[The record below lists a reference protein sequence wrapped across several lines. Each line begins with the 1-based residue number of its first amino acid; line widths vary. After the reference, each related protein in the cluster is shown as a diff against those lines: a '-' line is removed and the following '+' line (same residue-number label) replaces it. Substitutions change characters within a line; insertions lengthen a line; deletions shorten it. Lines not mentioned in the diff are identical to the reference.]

1 MLSVQYL
8 LESAFCLASLY
19 ALYWLFLR
27 RETFFQWNRAYLL
40 LAPVL
45 ALTAPALHIRLERA
59 AAPRVEKSAAA
70 ATPATPPMA
79 LPTLIEQA
87 QAAPLALYRAL
98 ERPLWSLTLGELL
111 WWVYV
116 IVAAVFLFR
125 LTVQAARLWSFIRRC
140 RRSARDGIVWARGPS
155 GTPLASFFG
164 FVFWHP
170 GNAADE
176 EKRFLYAHELV
187 HARQWHSL
195 DLILFELL
203 LAFQW
208 FNPLLYAYRRS
219 LRAVHEYIAD
229 ASVVRQTGER
239 YAYARVLARHQSATP
254 SKAPVLV
261 NTFHSLIKNRLIM
274 LARQPSAPVR
284 RFKYLLALPLFAA
297 LLLLFSFRLI
307 ESLPSAAPIRSALQ
321 QADLYVA
328 RLGEVTVAAP
338 KPLQAEPSPYIFY
351 WGAFQTT
358 FMYLEVNDTYLAEAH
373 ISPEELK
380 EAIQR
385 EPRLWNGQTLEQ
397 HLGLEINGF
406 PIRSDYYRPETY
418 QVSRAELGRL
428 VDQALTAGYIKID
441 RVSLPGG
448 KYGEIHVF
456 LNGARPGW
464 IRAASGPEKPLY
476 EWLKWG
482 GEQLQPE
489 EERFVTEE
497 QFWAIALSPA
507 VIKPFG
513 ETTLRTP
520 EKWNFSLSDG
530 STRIVR
536 PLADHQDAYTLP
548 RLQERLLREKDRIRP
563 GALLWFYAWDAASLT
578 NRVQAVDTLYLLDPE
593 SKQYF
598 TQIVS
603 RYQNGNMTPGGTAL
617 VGFRVVSPDDPR
629 LFLRDSDAQ
638 NFTFEWGAYTNSM
651 LHRHGRSYT
660 RGDGS
665 EQIHADPAYEAF
677 SLQHTRA
684 EILDIVRRTAR
695 LYREGALLENLEF
708 SLGYK
713 DHWVRVR
720 NGQAP
725 DDMLQILERELR
737 PGDQLRLAGF
747 RAMHPTTGHLVATP
761 AWFAANGR
769 YIPEKMVKQLDVQH
783 FGPDK
788 LLRFHLP
795 LAEIR
800 TLQQRF
806 SGQAGV
812 YFQQG
817 DIDLGNVIFVLE
829 VRSDDPKPPLRPAA
843 PSDTPVGVELRVSP
857 NPAHDRATLE
867 IQLVKGGAGTLSVVD
882 AGGMVHFSQQM
893 EFHAGVTPFALPLHQ
908 IKAKGILYVRLEMT
922 GGVQGMARMVVE

>member
-59 AAPRVEKSAAA
+59 PAPRVEKSAAA

-79 LPTLIEQA
+79 LPALIEQA
-87 QAAPLALYRAL
+87 QAAPLALHQAL
-98 ERPLWSLTLGELL
+98 EHPLWSLTLGELL

-140 RRSARDGIVWARGPS
+140 RRSARDGIVWTRGPS

-176 EKRFLYAHELV
+176 EKRFLYEHELV

-229 ASVVRQTGER
+229 ACVVRHTGER
-239 YAYARVLARHQSATP
+239 YAYARVLARHQCGAP
-254 SKAPVLV
+254 SKAPALV

-274 LARQPSAPVR
+274 LARQPSAPIR

-307 ESLPSAAPIRSALQ
+307 ESLPSAAPVRSALQ
-321 QADLYVA
+321 QAKVYVA
-328 RLGEVTVAAP
+328 HLREFTVAAP
-338 KPLQAEPSPYIFY
+338 RLPEPEPSPYTFY
-351 WGAFQTT
+351 WGAFQATL
-358 FMYLEVNDTYLAEAH
+358 MHLKSSDTYLAEAH
-373 ISPEELK
+373 ISPEELR
-380 EAIQR
+380 AAVQR

-428 VDQALTAGYIKID
+428 VDQALPAGYIKID
-441 RVSLPGG
+441 RISLPGG

-456 LNGARPGW
+456 LDGARPGW
-464 IRAASGPEKPLY
+464 IPPASSPKKPLY

-482 GEQLQPE
+482 SEQLQPE

-507 VIKPFG
+507 VIKQFG
-513 ETTLRTP
+513 EATLRTP

-530 STRIVR
+530 SGRIVR

-548 RLQERLLREKDRIRP
+548 RLQERLLREKDRIKP
-563 GALLWFYAWDAASLT
+563 GALLWFYAWDAALPT
-578 NRVQAVDTLYLLDPE
+578 NGARAVDTLYLLDPV
-593 SKQYF
+593 SKEHF

-629 LFLRDSDAQ
+629 LFLRDGDAQ

-651 LHRHGRSYT
+651 LNRHGRSYT

-665 EQIHADPAYEAF
+665 ERIYADPAYEAF
-677 SLQHTRA
+677 SGQHTRA

-695 LYREGALLENLEF
+695 LYREGVLLENLEF

-713 DHWVRVR
+713 DHKVDVR

-725 DDMLQILERELR
+725 DDMLQMLEREMR
-737 PGDQLRLAGF
+737 PGDQLRLSGF
-747 RAMHPTTGHLVATP
+747 RATHPTTGHLVGTP

-769 YIPEKMVKQLDVQH
+769 YIPEQMVKQLDVQH

-800 TLQQRF
+800 ILQERF
-806 SGQAGV
+806 SGQTGV

-817 DIDLGNVIFVLE
+817 DIDLGNVTFVLE

-843 PSDTPVGVELRVSP
+843 PADTPIGVELRVSP

-867 IQLVKGGAGTLSVVD
+867 IQLVKGGAGILSVVD
-882 AGGMVHFSQQM
+882 AGGVTHFSQQM
-893 EFHAGVTPFALPLHQ
+893 EFRAGVTPFALPLHQ
-908 IKAKGILYVRLEMT
+908 IKAKGVLYVRLEMA
-922 GGVQGMARMVVE
+922 GGMKGMARLVVE